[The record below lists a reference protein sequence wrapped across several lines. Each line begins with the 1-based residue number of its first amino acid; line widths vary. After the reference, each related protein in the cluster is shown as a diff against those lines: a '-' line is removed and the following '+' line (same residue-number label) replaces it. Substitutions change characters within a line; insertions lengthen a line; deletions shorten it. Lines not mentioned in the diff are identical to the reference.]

1 MYCYLILLSA
11 RQHAP
16 SKQLMRKCSSRKRL
30 ILKSL
35 FPTGELFLHFIL
47 LVYQG
52 TKSFY
57 FNSKFMVIMI
67 ILVKITVIM
76 LMIMQIIMMMI
87 AHVSKKN

>member
-1 MYCYLILLSA
+1 M
-11 RQHAP
+11 
-16 SKQLMRKCSSRKRL
+16 
-30 ILKSL
+30 
-35 FPTGELFLHFIL
+35 

-52 TKSFY
+52 TNSFY